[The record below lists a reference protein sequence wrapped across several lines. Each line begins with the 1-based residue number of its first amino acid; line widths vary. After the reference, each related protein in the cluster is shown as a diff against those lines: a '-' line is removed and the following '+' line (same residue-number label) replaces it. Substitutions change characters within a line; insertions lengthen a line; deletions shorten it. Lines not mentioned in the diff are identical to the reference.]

1 MVHLNNF
8 KCMDTGGGC
17 QALYHELPNKYVI
30 VVTNEDAQ
38 IPEVF
43 MDPMTL
49 GVYRSMDSF
58 SMCDHIYMEHDI
70 FLSSYE
76 HAYNIAMQ
84 AIEDDSRIVN
94 PVKLQEIHAVIVEY
108 TLDDPKTFGHHS
120 MQRELFNVKN
130 EVWSI
135 DSMTETLHRKLGH
148 NNFTIHNIYI

>member
-30 VVTNEDAQ
+30 VVTNDNAQ

-49 GVYRSMDSF
+49 GVYRSLDNF
-58 SMCDHIYMEHDI
+58 SDGDHIYIESNI

-76 HAYNIAMQ
+76 DA
-84 AIEDDSRIVN
+84 
-94 PVKLQEIHAVIVEY
+94 
-108 TLDDPKTFGHHS
+108 
-120 MQRELFNVKN
+120 
-130 EVWSI
+130 
-135 DSMTETLHRKLGH
+135 
-148 NNFTIHNIYI
+148 